1 MRLPYPHP
9 QGYSTDLQNIIQ
21 PAYLTFATMTED
33 QLLTSCLRKIEAKTG
48 WGPVEGWTNHDFTE
62 LSARI
67 ADTTSVHL
75 SATTLKRVW
84 GRVAYASKPSVT
96 TLDALARYAGQENWR
111 AFRQTVA
118 VPENTLEAVTAS
130 QPRPKRLAKN
140 PARLYLYYLLP
151 LAALA
156 VVISLLSSES
166 TPAPAA
172 APTAPVLNPADYA
185 FSFRPVASGVPN
197 SVVFNYDASAAPYDS
212 IYLQQNWDRR
222 RRERIPRS
230 GKVHTSIYYLPGFFN
245 AKLVVGDQVVQTRDL
260 YLRSEGWVTAI
271 DADPVPVYLPPTT
284 TIQDGRIAIT
294 EDHLKTLGIPLQP
307 EPPTSVI
314 THVGALDGLFSDN
327 FTFRTR
333 LRHDYATGA
342 SVCQR
347 ARVLLLLKNS
357 AIIIPLSRPGCVAD
371 LYLLAGGQEFRG
383 RDFDLSAF
391 GVVGDNWLELEFVG
405 KDDLLTF
412 SVNGRKVFTVES
424 EQIPKEFV
432 GIRYEFS
439 GLGSVDELYFGN
451 DAGTVWAENFS
462 D

>member
-1 MRLPYPHP
+1 M
-9 QGYSTDLQNIIQ
+9 TD
-21 PAYLTFATMTED
+21 D

-48 WGPVEGWTNHDFTE
+48 WGPVEGWTNQDFTE
-62 LSARI
+62 LSVKI
-67 ADTTSVHL
+67 AAATSVHL

-84 GRVAYASKPSVT
+84 GRVAYASKPSAT
-96 TLDALARYAGQENWR
+96 TLDTLARYLGQENWR
-111 AFRQTVA
+111 AFRQAVSEQEKEHTAPAVA
-118 VPENTLEAVTAS
+118 AGLS
-130 QPRPKRLAKN
+130 PKKRVAKN

-156 VVISLLSSES
+156 VAISLLSSES

-172 APTAPVLNPADYA
+172 APLTPALNPADFT

-212 IYLQQNWDRR
+212 IFLQQNWDDR

-245 AKLVVGDQVVQTRDL
+245 AKLIIGDQMVQNRDL

-271 DADPVPVYLPPTT
+271 DADPVPVYLPTT
-284 TIQDGRIAIT
+284 TTVKDGRIAIT
-294 EDHLKTLGIPLQP
+294 EEHLASLGIPLQP

-314 THVGALDGLFSDN
+314 THVGALDGLYSDN

-342 SVCQR
+342 AVCQR

-371 LYLLAGGQEFRG
+371 LYLLAGGQEFQG

-391 GVVGDNWLELEFVG
+391 GVVGDNWLELECVG
-405 KDDLLTF
+405 KDDLLNF
-412 SVNGRKVFTVES
+412 YINGRKVFTVES
-424 EQIPKEFV
+424 EQAPKEFV

-451 DAGTVWAENFS
+451 AAGTVWAENFS
-462 D
+462 E